1 MKYLW
6 TEDRG
11 AGLHFW
17 QMVNQYFFAGEF
29 VVESK
34 GSNQGI
40 LDAVRALQ
48 PDEADIYY
56 LAFDCVF
63 DNMDVINKF
72 IELKELVAKYPERI
86 VLLDI
91 ICFEYIIFS
100 FDKLVQWTG
109 SGHKDAIDM
118 RRHILPAVKDHMI
131 DIDTITDEKTR
142 KYLMGFRRY
151 STERVIKSLTY
162 MLTDGDEWS
171 IKGEKMGRCWH
182 EDCCVLEQV
191 NRRQCH
197 IDLLSG
203 IEKMRETVEKSEC
216 HKIIS
221 GI

>member
-1 MKYLW
+1 
-6 TEDRG
+6 
-11 AGLHFW
+11 
-17 QMVNQYFFAGEF
+17 
-29 VVESK
+29 
-34 GSNQGI
+34 
-40 LDAVRALQ
+40 
-48 PDEADIYY
+48 
-56 LAFDCVF
+56 
-63 DNMDVINKF
+63 
-72 IELKELVAKYPERI
+72 
-86 VLLDI
+86 
-91 ICFEYIIFS
+91 
-100 FDKLVQWTG
+100 
-109 SGHKDAIDM
+109 M

-142 KYLMGFRRY
+142 KYLMGFRSY
-151 STERVIKSLTY
+151 STERVIKSLAY

-197 IDLLSG
+197 MDLLSG